1 MLDPAVP
8 DPRAPLPLPGDDELH
23 AIARAFYDKVYAHP
37 WIGRFFQGVD
47 QGRQELKLVRFFHLA
62 WDDPPYDDLQ
72 GQYLK
77 DEHAHLY
84 ITPALFE
91 LRQALFAEAMREL
104 GHAEARVSA
113 FLAFNER
120 WRPFVVKTSKGECS
134 DAFTGHGIV
143 EVPPPT

>member
-1 MLDPAVP
+1 MVPHPAM
-8 DPRAPLPLPGDDELH
+8 PLPPDDVLH

-47 QGRQELKLVRFFHLA
+47 QGRQELKLVRFFHLS
-62 WDDPPYDDLQ
+62 WHDPLYAELQ

-77 DEHAHLY
+77 QEHAHLY

-104 GHAEARVSA
+104 GHDEALVSA
-113 FLAFNER
+113 FLAFNEC
-120 WRPFVVKTSKGECS
+120 WRPYVVKASKSECS
-134 DAFTGHGIV
+134 DAYTGHGIV